1 MGAGHDGAARELQ
14 RRLVRRGHEVE
25 VIDFLDTVAL
35 HFGSV
40 LRWSYEFQ
48 LRNCPWAYDLTY
60 RMSRPLRAPAVLL
73 DSWLSRRRLRRAIR
87 ASRPDVIVSVYP
99 FASLVLGRMRRI
111 KQLRVPVVT
120 YLTDFMVHPL
130 WVHRGIDRHLAVSP
144 ASAHMAARRG
154 GRGVVARGP
163 LVGDRF
169 RAAGVDRAT
178 ARARLGLEPSDR
190 AVLVVAGSLGV
201 GEVVST
207 VDAITRTDEFHPIV
221 VCGNNE
227 TLAATLEQRAVGTIL
242 GWTDAMPELMV
253 AADALVENA
262 GGLTSMEAFS
272 CGLPVISYQPIA
284 GHGRGN
290 AQMMEDAG
298 VSRYARDEADLHAAL
313 RALTTPG
320 PERDRH
326 IAAGHSL
333 FTGDPAAEVDD
344 LAASQ
349 RDTSRAGRANPIRV
363 ATGRRAALATAATVA
378 VLVVGPTFGAQSL
391 AAMGVGVAHPPS
403 HSTAAYFGVRLTEA
417 DLHHPQLLHQIR
429 ALGASAVIDAT
440 VASQDRRGVS
450 SLARSGVQIV
460 SGGWGHGS
468 LMRWQ
473 RAHNDIVRARSVIAH
488 DTGVRVQEVAP
499 GRPLDAF
506 DLYYGHKDG
515 EKLIRANRDFDTEHL
530 PRDPDP
536 GQIYLLDGRHES
548 PTELTHALVVLRD
561 RLRAG
566 KVAAEGLGA
575 LR

>member
-1 MGAGHDGAARELQ
+1 MGAGHDGAANELR

-25 VIDFLDTVAL
+25 VIDFLDTVAF
-35 HFGSV
+35 HFGAV

-48 LRNCPWAYDLTY
+48 LRTCPWAYDLTY
-60 RMSRPLRAPAVLL
+60 RLSRPLRGPAVLL

-87 ASRPDVIVSVYP
+87 ATRPDAIVSVYP
-99 FASLVLGRMRRI
+99 FASLVLGRMRRN
-111 KQLRVPVVT
+111 KQLRVPVAT
-120 YLTDFMVHPL
+120 YLTDFAVHPL

-144 ASAHMAARRG
+144 ASAHMASRRG
-154 GRGVVARGP
+154 GRGVSSRGP

-169 RAAGVDRAT
+169 RAVGADRAT
-178 ARARLGLEPSDR
+178 VRAGLGLEPSDR

-227 TLAATLEQRAVGTIL
+227 TLVRTLERRAVGTIL

-298 VSRYARDEADLHAAL
+298 VSHYARDEADLHAAL
-313 RALTTPG
+313 RALTTTG
-320 PERDRH
+320 PERDRLV
-326 IAAGHSL
+326 AGGRSL
-333 FTGDPAAEVDD
+333 FTGDPAADVDD
-344 LAASQ
+344 LATSH
-349 RDTSRAGRANPIRV
+349 RDATRGGTVAPLRV
-363 ATGRRAALATAATVA
+363 ATGRRAALAIAATVA
-378 VLVVGPTFGAQSL
+378 VLLLGPTFGAQSL
-391 AAMGVGVAHPPS
+391 AAMGVGVAHPPPNS
-403 HSTAAYFGVRLTEA
+403 KAAYLGVRLTDA
-417 DLHHPQLLHQIR
+417 DLHHPRLLHQIQS
-429 ALGASAVIDAT
+429 LGASVVVDAG
-440 VASQDRRGVS
+440 VASHNRHEIS
-450 SLARSGVQIV
+450 LLARSGVQIV
-460 SGGWGHGS
+460 NGGWGHGS

-473 RAHNDIVRARSVIAH
+473 RAHNDIVRASSTITH
-488 DTGVRVQEVAP
+488 DTGVRLDAFAP

-506 DLYYGHKDG
+506 DLYYAHKHG
-515 EKLIRANRDFDTEHL
+515 EKLVRANENFDAEHVPTDL
-530 PRDPDP
+530 GP
-536 GQIYLLDGRHES
+536 GKVYLLDGRDES
-548 PTELTHALVVLRD
+548 PTEMAHALVVLRD
-561 RLRAG
+561 RLRAA
-566 KVAAEGLGA
+566 KVPAEGLGA